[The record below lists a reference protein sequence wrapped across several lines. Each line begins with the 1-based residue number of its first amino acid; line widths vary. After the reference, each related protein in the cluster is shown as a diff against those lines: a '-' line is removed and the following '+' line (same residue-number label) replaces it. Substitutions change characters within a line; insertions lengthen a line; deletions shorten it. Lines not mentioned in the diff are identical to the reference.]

1 MLNRYYDDVINVP
14 AACIYAKLARSMGMA
29 MIANI
34 NALFVTVA
42 HNCHPNRTFLIQP
55 FLILNI
61 SNFKI
66 SNLNISNFNIN
77 FVYSYWRRACTLSG
91 ALSEK

>member
-14 AACIYAKLARSMGMA
+14 AACIYAKLVRSMGMA

-34 NALFVTVA
+34 NALFVMVA

-55 FLILNI
+55 FPILNI

-66 SNLNISNFNIN
+66 SNLNISNYCLLLLETCVQAEWCSI
-77 FVYSYWRRACTLSG
+77 
-91 ALSEK
+91 EKNPKN